1 MAYYGGSPGG
11 PSGHSGRRETAG
23 YSLQSKVAELERKL
37 QRVELEHRVLWEL
50 VRDGLKLT
58 EEDLEGRMRD
68 VDLRDGVEDG
78 KISNVPLRCPRCKRI
93 SSSKHWKCQY
103 CGQDFEKY
111 VY

>member
-1 MAYYGGSPGG
+1 MAHYGGSLGG
-11 PSGHSGRRETAG
+11 LSGHSGRG
-23 YSLQSKVAELERKL
+23 KSIDYSLRSKVKELERKL
-37 QRVELEHRVLWEL
+37 HRVELEHRVLWEL

-58 EEDLEGRMRD
+58 EEDLEKRMRD
-68 VDLRDGVEDG
+68 VDARDGVEDG

-103 CGQDFEKY
+103 CGQEFEKY

>member
-1 MAYYGGSPGG
+1 MAYSGSGK
-11 PSGHSGRRETAG
+11 SSDHSLRT
-23 YSLQSKVAELERKL
+23 KVKELERKL

-68 VDLRDGVEDG
+68 VDLRDGIADG

-103 CGQDFEKY
+103 CGQEFEKY

>member
-1 MAYYGGSPGG
+1 MVYYGGLPRG
-11 PSGHSGRRETAG
+11 PSGYSGGGKSIDYTLR
-23 YSLQSKVAELERKL
+23 SKIKELERKL
-37 QRVELEHRVLWEL
+37 HRMELEHRVLWEL

-58 EEDLEGRMRD
+58 EKDLEGRMRN

-103 CGQDFEKY
+103 CGQEFEKY